1 MKFITDISEE
11 KYEKFMKNNE
21 YAHFMQSYRWGK
33 FQEIA
38 TKRKAYYLGVVDDNE
53 NLIFASMGLKKSL
66 YLGYSYLYLPRAFCI
81 DYKNKELLDF
91 FVNEFKKFCKQEK
104 IIFVKIDP
112 AFVLKKVSNDEKI
125 IEKNKDKDIFFKN
138 LFSLGF
144 ISLGLNK
151 LFESSQPRFT
161 YRIDLTKSEEDIL
174 NNFSKTLKKRIKK
187 CENFDIEIEEGDSS
201 DIEEFYRLMRLTEE
215 RKTFIQHDISYY
227 KDLFSIYNQGEYK
240 VKLYK
245 AYVYPKKVIKNY
257 EDKIK
262 RLTEEIEELKS
273 HENYKKSYMN
283 ELLKQI
289 EDSKNYIKEY
299 TEVLN
304 NYKKD
309 KIILNAHIIIYYK
322 DMCWALY
329 AGNETVL
336 LDSCSNYGLYKYHI
350 LDAKK
355 NKCKFYDNFGAVS
368 LDKKD
373 HPLFGLNTMKQ
384 SFGGDFYEFSGEF
397 DLVINKFFY
406 QIFKL
411 LIPIRRKIKYFFLKH
426 KK

>member
-1 MKFITDISEE
+1 MKFISDISEKE
-11 KYEKFMKNNE
+11 YEEFMDKNN

-38 TKRKAYYLGVVDDNE
+38 TNRKAYYLGVTDDKD
-53 NLIFASMGLKKSL
+53 NLLFACMALKKFL
-66 YLGYSYLYLPRAFCI
+66 YFGYSYFYLPRAFCI
-81 DYKNKELLDF
+81 DYSKKKLLDF
-91 FVNEFKKFCKQEK
+91 FIKELKIFCKKEK
-104 IIFVKIDP
+104 IIFIKIDP
-112 AFVLKKVSNDEKI
+112 AFILKKVSNDEKI
-125 IEKNKDKDIFFKN
+125 IEENKDKEIFLKN
-138 LFSLGF
+138 LFDLGF
-144 ISLGLNK
+144 THLGLNK

-161 YRIDLTKSEEDIL
+161 YRIDLTQSEEDIL

-187 CENFDIEIEEGDSS
+187 SENFDIEIEEGDSS

-215 RKTFIQHDISYY
+215 RKTFIQHDIVYY
-227 KDLFSIYNQGEYK
+227 KNLFDIYNQGKYK
-240 VKLYK
+240 VKIYK

-262 RLTEEIEELKS
+262 RLTEEIDEIKS

-355 NKCKFYDNFGAVS
+355 NGCKFYDNFGAVA

-397 DLVINKFFY
+397 DLVNNKFLY
-406 QIFKL
+406 LLFKL

>member
-1 MKFITDISEE
+1 MKFISDISEKE
-11 KYEKFMKNNE
+11 YEEFMDKNN

-38 TKRKAYYLGVVDDNE
+38 TNKKAYYLGVTDDKD
-53 NLIFASMGLKKSL
+53 NLLFACMALKKSL
-66 YLGYSYLYLPRAFCI
+66 YFGYSYFYLPRAFCI
-81 DYKNKELLDF
+81 DYSKKELLDF
-91 FVNEFKKFCKQEK
+91 FIKELKIFCKKEK
-104 IIFVKIDP
+104 VIFLKIDP
-112 AFVLKKVSNDEKI
+112 AFILKKVSNDEKI
-125 IEKNKDKDIFFKN
+125 IEENKDKEIFLKN
-138 LFSLGF
+138 LFDLGF
-144 ISLGLNK
+144 IHLGLNK

-161 YRIDLTKSEEDIL
+161 YRIDLTQSEEDIL

-187 CENFDIEIEEGDSS
+187 SENFDIEIEEGDSS

-215 RKTFIQHDISYY
+215 RKTFIQHDIAYY
-227 KDLFSIYNQGEYK
+227 KNLFDIYNQGKYK
-240 VKLYK
+240 VKIYK
-245 AYVYPKKVIKNY
+245 AYVYPKKIIKNY

-262 RLTEEIEELKS
+262 RLTEEIDELKS

-355 NKCKFYDNFGAVS
+355 NGCKFYDNFGAVS

-373 HPLFGLNTMKQ
+373 HPLFGLNIMKQ

-397 DLVINKFFY
+397 DLVNNKVLY
-406 QIFKL
+406 LLFKL
-411 LIPIRRKIKYFFLKH
+411 LIPIRRKIKYFFLKY

>member
-1 MKFITDISEE
+1 MKFISNINEE
-11 KYEKFMKNNE
+11 KYEEFMKKNDF
-21 YAHFMQSYRWGK
+21 AHFMQSYRWGK
-33 FQEIA
+33 FQEKA
-38 TKRKAYYLGVVDDNE
+38 TKRKAYYLGVVDDKD
-53 NLIFASMGLKKSL
+53 NLLFACMGLKKNL
-66 YLGYSYLYLPRAFCI
+66 YLGYSYLYLPRAFCT
-81 DYKNKELLDF
+81 DYKNKDLLEF
-91 FVNEFKKFCKQEK
+91 FIKEIKSFCKKEK
-104 IIFVKIDP
+104 IIFLKIDP
-112 AFVLKKVSNDEKI
+112 AFILNKVSNDEKK
-125 IEKNKDKDIFFKN
+125 IEKNKDKEMFFKT
-138 LFSLGF
+138 LTSLGF

-151 LFESSQPRFT
+151 LFESAQPRFT
-161 YRIDLTKSEEDIL
+161 YRIDLTKSEDEIV

-187 CENFDIEIEEGDSS
+187 SENFDIEIKEGDFN

-215 RKTFIQHDISYY
+215 RKTFIQHDITYY
-227 KDLFSIYNQGEYK
+227 QNLFEIYNDGEYK

-262 RLTEEIEELKS
+262 RLNQEIEELKT
-273 HENYKKSYMN
+273 HNNYKKNYMN

-299 TEVLN
+299 NEVLEKF
-304 NYKKD
+304 KKD

-355 NKCKFYDNFGAVS
+355 NGCKFYDNFGAVS
-368 LDKKD
+368 LEKKD

-384 SFGGDFYEFSGEF
+384 SFGGDFYEFSGEL
-397 DLVINKFFY
+397 DLVINKTLY
-406 QIFKL
+406 LIFKL
-411 LIPIRRKIKYFFLKH
+411 LIPIRRKIKYFFLSQ

>member
-1 MKFITDISEE
+1 MKFISDISEKE
-11 KYEKFMKNNE
+11 YEEFMDKNN

-38 TKRKAYYLGVVDDNE
+38 TNRKAYYLGVTDDKD
-53 NLIFASMGLKKSL
+53 NLLFACMALKKFL
-66 YLGYSYLYLPRAFCI
+66 YFGYSYFYLPRAFCI
-81 DYKNKELLDF
+81 DYSKKKLLDF
-91 FVNEFKKFCKQEK
+91 FIKELKTFCKKEK
-104 IIFVKIDP
+104 VIFIKIDP
-112 AFVLKKVSNDEKI
+112 AFILKKVSNDEKI
-125 IEKNKDKDIFFKN
+125 IEENKDKEIFFKN
-138 LFSLGF
+138 LFDLGF
-144 ISLGLNK
+144 THLGLNK

-161 YRIDLTKSEEDIL
+161 YRIDLTQSEEDIL

-187 CENFDIEIEEGDSS
+187 SKNFDIEIEEGDSS

-215 RKTFIQHDISYY
+215 RKTFIQHDIVYY
-227 KDLFSIYNQGEYK
+227 KNLFDVYNKGKYK
-240 VKLYK
+240 VKIYK

-262 RLTEEIEELKS
+262 RLTEEIYELKS
-273 HENYKKSYMN
+273 HENYKKSYIN

-355 NKCKFYDNFGAVS
+355 NGCKFYDNFGAVS

-397 DLVINKFFY
+397 DLVNNKFLY
-406 QIFKL
+406 LLFKL
-411 LIPIRRKIKYFFLKH
+411 LIPIRRKIKYFFLKY